1 MGYSKEAVL
10 NLLLNAIAQAT
21 NDLDMERVTVL
32 SQAYQRISSV
42 SA

>member
-1 MGYSKEAVL
+1 MGYTKEAVL

-32 SQAYQRISSV
+32 SQAYQRIQ
-42 SA
+42 AQA